1 MTMSSSLPPATLS
14 PPSASPVS
22 SVSPASPVSS
32 VSSVSPV
39 SSVSSVSLVSPVS
52 SASLLRPAVIT
63 GAARATP
70 SSRSQE
76 ELWTAYFARHFA
88 GQRWAHR
95 VFSAAGVDR
104 RHHAVDP
111 TIEDVSEWSTGARM
125 ERYLVEAMPLARSA
139 VSGALA
145 EAGLAPADVGLLAVV
160 SCTGYATPG
169 VDIRL
174 ARDLAMD
181 SSTQRLI
188 IGHMGCYAALPALG
202 AVSDYVVARGRPAVL
217 LCIELSSL
225 HLQPPTDDLEQV
237 VAHSLFSDAAGA
249 VVVEPAGAAKSSV
262 AFPALRA
269 APAGSLGSASLSS
282 AAAAASLADPASL
295 ADAGGNGAG
304 GSVPPPLT
312 IVDVAAR
319 TDAATADHMTWDV
332 TDLGFRMGLS
342 RRVPDVLA
350 RHVRPLV
357 DSLLAAHGISID
369 QVEGWAVHPGG
380 PSILDVIADE
390 LDLPADALQ
399 ESRQIL
405 AEDGNCSSA
414 TVLLV
419 LDRIRRR
426 RPLAPGSFVVALA
439 FGPGLTLY
447 AVLLQA

>member
-1 MTMSSSLPPATLS
+1 MSLPLPPAALSVRPAPPSPAPS
-14 PPSASPVS
+14 PPTPS
-22 SVSPASPVSS
+22 SPARPA
-32 VSSVSPV
+32 
-39 SSVSSVSLVSPVS
+39 
-52 SASLLRPAVIT
+52 SAARPAPSLRPAVIT

-70 SSRSQE
+70 PTRSQE
-76 ELWTAYFARHFA
+76 DLWTGYFAAHFA
-88 GQRWAHR
+88 GTRWAHR

-104 RHHAVDP
+104 RHPVVDP
-111 TIEDVSEWSTGARM
+111 TTEDVSGWSTGARM
-125 ERYLVEAMPLARSA
+125 ERYLVEAVPLGRRA

-145 EAGLAPADVGLLAVV
+145 EAGLAPADVGLFAVV

-174 ARDLAMD
+174 ARDLGMD
-181 SSTQRLI
+181 SSTQRLF

-217 LCIELSSL
+217 LCVELSSL

-237 VAHSLFSDAAGA
+237 VAHSLFSDAASA
-249 VVVEPAGAAKSSV
+249 VVVEPACIAAS
-262 AFPALRA
+262 PALAAASPAPSPASPA
-269 APAGSLGSASLSS
+269 APGSLGGGGAEGSGGGGAEGSGGGGARGFSAS
-282 AAAAASLADPASL
+282 A
-295 ADAGGNGAG
+295 
-304 GSVPPPLT
+304 LT

-319 TDAATADHMTWDV
+319 TDAATADYMTWDV
-332 TDLGFRMGLS
+332 TDFGFRMGLS
-342 RRVPDVLA
+342 RRVPEVLA

-357 DSLLAAHGISID
+357 DSLLAANGVAIE
-369 QVEGWAVHPGG
+369 QVAGWAVHPGG
-380 PSILDVIADE
+380 PSILDVVAEE

-399 ESRQIL
+399 ESRHVL

-426 RPLAPGSFVVALA
+426 RPLPPGSFVVALA

-447 AVLLQA
+447 AALLRA